1 MCFNHYFGKAGV
13 VEFLSATST
22 PSPASF
28 RFGCSAEGITA
39 STASASTD
47 WCRSSATSSRSWR
60 SCSCAVRSAVS
71 FKPRKLM
78 IFQVQSVLDCF
89 FNKIYSLF
97 FVFMTLFISI
107 LGLYMLCWWSFN
119 TLSWYLQVCLCFFD
133 LCCKYI
139 YFVTFFAYPKKTWH
153 QKRVCVCVPFV
164 PIRPVFVASRI
175 PYPPTKLLWYQH
187 PRFLCRHPYPSP
199 GHDETCKRLGKMIWR
214 CKLVRKTLAIGYSY
228 SWYRYIWYILI
239 LCIYIYIYWMGLR
252 FSPRF
257 VEFQSWTN
265 RWRFRV
271 CGLWQML
278 RQRP

>member
-1 MCFNHYFGKAGV
+1 MTNRRFAWGGRGFAWWFMCFNHYFGKAGG

-22 PSPASF
+22 PSPAS
-28 RFGCSAEGITA
+28 
-39 STASASTD
+39 TASASTE

-78 IFQVQSVLDCF
+78 IFQVQGDLDWFFINEIYCVL
-89 FNKIYSLF
+89 
-97 FVFMTLFISI
+97 FVLMTLFISI

-139 YFVTFFAYPKKTWH
+139 FCHVFCVSKKNMTPKTC
-153 QKRVCVCVPFV
+153 VCVCVPFV

-187 PRFLCRHPYPSP
+187 PRSLCRHPYPSP

-214 CKLVRKTLAIGYSY
+214 CKLVRKDISY
-228 SWYRYIWYILI
+228 RLQ
-239 LCIYIYIYWMGLR
+239 L
-252 FSPRF
+252 
-257 VEFQSWTN
+257 
-265 RWRFRV
+265 
-271 CGLWQML
+271 
-278 RQRP
+278 